1 MTHLFFDRKGSEIF
15 ATCDCSCEI
24 YYSSAVG
31 NNLML
36 GSLIASAQGHSD
48 VHVLHFG
55 CAVHRALHQVKSLE
69 DLAQR

>member
-36 GSLIASAQGHSD
+36 VSFIASAQCHGD
-48 VHVLHFG
+48 VHVLH
-55 CAVHRALHQVKSLE
+55 VVRSMLHALHQVKSLE